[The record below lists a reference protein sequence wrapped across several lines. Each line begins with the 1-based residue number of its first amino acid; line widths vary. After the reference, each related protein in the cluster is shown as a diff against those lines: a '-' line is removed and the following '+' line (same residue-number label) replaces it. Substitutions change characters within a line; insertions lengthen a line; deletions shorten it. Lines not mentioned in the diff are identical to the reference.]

1 MTSST
6 ILLLEALARRPALV
20 GALSLYT
27 CFYVA
32 AGRAITRPAPFGPRW
47 LAALVARLLT
57 WVMRV
62 VARCP
67 LTFAL
72 PDETIPPGKQHVV
85 VWHPHGSYTAMCFM
99 HCAQFTVQASPLTW
113 YPGVAPLLFRLPLFR
128 ELLLLVNARSV
139 AARSLEGLCAAGLS
153 VGVQP
158 GGIPEQLVAD
168 HTRELAVF
176 SRRLGFVRLAMRH
189 GMPLLPVYIFGESQ
203 AYTTLGDGGRALSA
217 WCFKWLGA
225 PLVPVLGR
233 FALPWLVPVPTS
245 VHVRWGNPV
254 LTGPRN
260 ENPTLEQVEAVFE
273 AYLAEL
279 RRVFDAHKDACLPP
293 EVAARGLAVRFTGK
307 PAAGPRQPEA
317 PQANL

>member
-1 MTSST
+1 
-6 ILLLEALARRPALV
+6 
-20 GALSLYT
+20 
-27 CFYVA
+27 
-32 AGRAITRPAPFGPRW
+32 
-47 LAALVARLLT
+47 
-57 WVMRV
+57 
-62 VARCP
+62 
-67 LTFAL
+67 
-72 PDETIPPGKQHVV
+72 
-85 VWHPHGSYTAMCFM
+85 MCFM
-99 HCAQFTVQASPLTW
+99 HCAQFTVQASPLTWYPAFLDSPRTSPRTSPGPFLQASPLTW

-225 PLVPVLGR
+225 PLAPVLGR
-233 FALPWLVPVPTS
+233 ENVPRRLREGS
-245 VHVRWGNPV
+245 WG
-254 LTGPRN
+254 
-260 ENPTLEQVEAVFE
+260 
-273 AYLAEL
+273 
-279 RRVFDAHKDACLPP
+279 RRRPPSSPPPAGSSRSILGAC
-293 EVAARGLAVRFTGK
+293 
-307 PAAGPRQPEA
+307 
-317 PQANL
+317 